1 MLSILV
7 LLTTVLIIG
16 PVNAA
21 QTKATTAADPAPA
34 ANLVQDPNGI
44 KPTVK
49 SPRKP
54 RTNVSAAEVSGLPET
69 VKVPASTRKSHSSV
83 FQAETAPAIPP
94 PVTVKPTTPATPPP
108 ATVKPATPATPPP
121 ATVKPATPATPPP
134 AIVKPTASAPSVPR
148 VATSPASGNIPS
160 GATARCQDGTYSYSQ
175 QHSGA
180 CSRHKGVDRWLQ
192 Q

>member
-1 MLSILV
+1 MCINRMLSILV
-7 LLTTVLIIG
+7 LLSTVLIIG

-21 QTKATTAADPAPA
+21 QTKATAAVDPASA

-54 RTNVSAAEVSGLPET
+54 RTNASEAEVSGLPAT

-83 FQAETAPAIPP
+83 LSAETTPAIPAP
-94 PVTVKPTTPATPPP
+94 ITVKPTTPAIPPPITVKPTTSATPLP
-108 ATVKPATPATPPP
+108 ATVKP
-121 ATVKPATPATPPP
+121 
-134 AIVKPTASAPSVPR
+134 TASTPSVPR
-148 VATSPASGNIPS
+148 VAASPASGNIPS

-180 CSRHKGVDRWLQ
+180 CSRHKGVDSWLQ

>member
-1 MLSILV
+1 MCINRMLSILV
-7 LLTTVLIIG
+7 LLSTVLIIG

-21 QTKATTAADPAPA
+21 QTKATAAVDPASA

-54 RTNVSAAEVSGLPET
+54 RTNASEAEVSGLPAT

-83 FQAETAPAIPP
+83 LSAE
-94 PVTVKPTTPATPPP
+94 TTPATPLP
-108 ATVKPATPATPPP
+108 ATVKP
-121 ATVKPATPATPPP
+121 
-134 AIVKPTASAPSVPR
+134 TASTPSVPR
-148 VATSPASGNIPS
+148 VAASPASGNIPS

-180 CSRHKGVDRWLQ
+180 CSRHKGVDSWLQ

>member
-1 MLSILV
+1 MCINRMLSILV
-7 LLTTVLIIG
+7 LLSTVLIIG

-21 QTKATTAADPAPA
+21 QTKATAAVDPASA

-54 RTNVSAAEVSGLPET
+54 RTNASEAEVSGLPAT

-83 FQAETAPAIPP
+83 LSAETTPAIPAP
-94 PVTVKPTTPATPPP
+94 ITVKPTTPATPLP
-108 ATVKPATPATPPP
+108 ATVKP
-121 ATVKPATPATPPP
+121 
-134 AIVKPTASAPSVPR
+134 TASTPSVPR
-148 VATSPASGNIPS
+148 VAASPASGNIPS

-180 CSRHKGVDRWLQ
+180 CSRHKGVDSWLQ